1 MKKPTNKEIPLQNE
15 SNRNPL
21 VYAYTQ
27 SNKYPQGTW
36 NKYRVPPTPPNTK
49 IKQNHTNANYVT

>member
-1 MKKPTNKEIPLQNE
+1 MP
-15 SNRNPL
+15 SYR
-21 VYAYTQ
+21 YTQ

-36 NKYRVPPTPPNTK
+36 NKYRVPPTLPTQK

>member
-1 MKKPTNKEIPLQNE
+1 MPLY
-15 SNRNPL
+15 R
-21 VYAYTQ
+21 YTQ

-49 IKQNHTNANYVT
+49 IKQNRTNANYVT